1 MPDQKNESDRVSI
14 GGSVSGQVA
23 FGRDITQTQISSA
36 VEPVSQ
42 AELTD
47 LREAIADI
55 KAEVVRQAPPDKQ
68 TAAIERLDELHQA
81 ITAGKPE
88 VSTMDYVRNWFV
100 KNVPTLAGAV
110 TSIVV
115 NPIVGRLVQA
125 GGDTLVADFKRRFP
139 A

>member
-1 MPDQKNESDRVSI
+1 MPDQKNESDSVSI

-42 AELTD
+42 AELGD